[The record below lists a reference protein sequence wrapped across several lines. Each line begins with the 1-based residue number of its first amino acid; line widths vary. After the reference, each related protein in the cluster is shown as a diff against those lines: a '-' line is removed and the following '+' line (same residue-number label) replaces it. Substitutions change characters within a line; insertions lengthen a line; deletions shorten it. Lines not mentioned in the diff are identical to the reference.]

1 MMESSVGNE
10 VYQPKHESYCAYSAL
25 TLRDRERG
33 SATEANELQQKN
45 TGVKV
50 LPYRAG
56 LRHSALGLGDGVEFE
71 AFAQP
76 FFLLQRMHH
85 TCMNALILD
94 RDAAT

>member
-1 MMESSVGNE
+1 MIESSVGNE
-10 VYQPKHESYCAYSAL
+10 VYQPKHESCCAYSAL

-33 SATEANELQQKN
+33 SATEANELQQKI

-56 LRHSALGLGDGVEFE
+56 LRHSALGLGDGPLLS
-71 AFAQP
+71 P

-85 TCMNALILD
+85 TCMHALILD

>member
-1 MMESSVGNE
+1 MRYINPNMKATA
-10 VYQPKHESYCAYSAL
+10 PTLL

-33 SATEANELQQKN
+33 SATEANELQQKI

-56 LRHSALGLGDGVEFE
+56 LRHSALGLGDGVEFK

-76 FFLLQRMHH
+76 FFSSSTDASYMHA
-85 TCMNALILD
+85 CINS
-94 RDAAT
+94 